1 MQTINVYSPVWHKYR
16 PAILRM
22 MIEAAQEPQQYKLSA
37 HEFKAL
43 NARKK
48 SGFQFTL
55 QVAGGKAVNNI
66 KESAMAQE
74 LLEMLQLSP
83 RGSTLIQESS
93 YEIVMDKA
101 FVLHISKLN
110 QQKND

>member
-1 MQTINVYSPVWHKYR
+1 MQTTNVYAPVWHKYR
-16 PAILRM
+16 PAILHL

-66 KESAMAQE
+66 KESVMAQD
-74 LLEMLQLSP
+74 LLEMLQVSP
-83 RGSTLIQESS
+83 KGSTLIQESS
-93 YEIVMDKA
+93 YEIMMDKS
-101 FVLHISKLN
+101 FVLHVSKLE
-110 QQKND
+110 Q